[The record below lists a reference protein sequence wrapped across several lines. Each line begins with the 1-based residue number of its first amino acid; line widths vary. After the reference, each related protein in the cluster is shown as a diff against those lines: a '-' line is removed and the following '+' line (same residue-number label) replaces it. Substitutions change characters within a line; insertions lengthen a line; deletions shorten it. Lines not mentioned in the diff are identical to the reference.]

1 MEDRNLIPPPLFHNG
16 KMESMKLKIWLLIA
30 TFSFLFIFPSTTYSQ
45 GPPPPKNETIEAT
58 VTDVAEGKTI
68 DVDGR
73 EQLHQT
79 LQLIVTDG
87 SIKGKNITVENG
99 DIQRVNVPEYK
110 AGDKVIVTATKDF
123 EGNDKYFIQ
132 DYIRR
137 DSLYLLFFFFL
148 VVAVVIGL
156 KRGILALVGMA
167 FSFLIIF
174 SFILPQI
181 SQGRDPILIAV
192 IASIAIIPVTFYL
205 SHGINRKTTSAI
217 IGTFI
222 ALVLTGILANVFV
235 EAARLTG
242 FASEEAGFL
251 QNEMNGQINI
261 KGLLLAGI
269 IVSVLGILDDITVS
283 QAAVVYQL
291 KKLSPTLG
299 FKDLYLHAMDVG
311 RDHIASVVNTLVLV
325 YTGAA
330 MPLLLLFVN
339 SSRPFGQVI
348 NHEVI
353 AEEIIR
359 TLVSSIGLI
368 LAVPITTLL
377 TAYVVSM
384 KKHVKK

>member
-1 MEDRNLIPPPLFHNG
+1 
-16 KMESMKLKIWLLIA
+16 MKLKKLLFVTTLA
-30 TFSFLFIFPSTTYSQ
+30 LLFIFPSTTYSQ
-45 GPPPPKNETIEAT
+45 GPPLPKNETIEAT
-58 VTDVAEGKTI
+58 VTDVVEGKTI

-137 DSLYLLFFFFL
+137 DSLYLLFVFFL

-330 MPLLLLFVN
+330 LPLLLLFVN

-377 TAYVVSM
+377 TAYVASM